1 MLHSYPLLKWEIE
14 RVKSIVFETPPP
26 VIGSLAYGLTAQ
38 EILLFKK
45 RWVRVKGKHP
55 DPTWYQ

>member
-1 MLHSYPLLKWEIE
+1 MYPLLSWEIE
-14 RVKSIVFETPPP
+14 RVKSIVFDTPPP
-26 VIGSLAYGLTAQ
+26 VIGSLVYGLTAQ
-38 EILLFKK
+38 EILLFKR